1 MFNLR
6 ADIYEILI
14 LEGENLKSEE
24 IIAER
29 VKLKKQRVNGIE
41 GKKNK
46 TQTTRCLNT
55 TVLNMKVRVIC
66 MEN

>member
-46 TQTTRCLNT
+46 TQTTSCLNT

>member
-1 MFNLR
+1 MFNLK

-29 VKLKKQRVNGIE
+29 VKLKKQRVNGIA

-46 TQTTRCLNT
+46 TQTTSCLNT

>member
-1 MFNLR
+1 MR

-46 TQTTRCLNT
+46 TQTTSCLNT

>member
-6 ADIYEILI
+6 ADTYEILI
-14 LEGENLKSEE
+14 LEGENLRPEE

-46 TQTTRCLNT
+46 TQTTSYLNT